1 MYIRKLL
8 VVLLFTLV
16 IGQED
21 NEPKVKLGFIPEFID
36 GKTILTREE
45 VVYGGFKWSGTS
57 LTATKINQESF
68 NEDGQSLASID
79 FYSLIANRGEYF
91 TRVMLTADEVLELK
105 TGMDILFKQHD
116 QEWRKRKSVMGDF
129 TLKRNSSGSNLISY
143 SNIQKFDS
151 NEMEFTDQVT
161 FYKYDEIVCT
171 LSYTSEFLRGYYKSY
186 FYLDNVRLSSKKRLS
201 EAINKLHEIVIEY
214 MEVKVTE

>member
-57 LTATKINQESF
+57 LTATKLIKKALTRMA
-68 NEDGQSLASID
+68 SL
-79 FYSLIANRGEYF
+79 
-91 TRVMLTADEVLELK
+91 
-105 TGMDILFKQHD
+105 
-116 QEWRKRKSVMGDF
+116 
-129 TLKRNSSGSNLISY
+129 
-143 SNIQKFDS
+143 
-151 NEMEFTDQVT
+151 
-161 FYKYDEIVCT
+161 
-171 LSYTSEFLRGYYKSY
+171 
-186 FYLDNVRLSSKKRLS
+186 
-201 EAINKLHEIVIEY
+201 
-214 MEVKVTE
+214 

>member
-79 FYSLIANRGEYF
+79 FYSLIANRDKYF

-116 QEWRKRKSVMGDF
+116 QGWRKRKALIGDF

-171 LSYTSEFLRGYYKSY
+171 LSYTSEFLRGSYRSY
-186 FYLDNVRLSSKKRLS
+186 FYLDNVRLSSKKKLS
-201 EAINKLHEIVIEY
+201 EAINKLYEIVIED
-214 MEVKVTE
+214 MEAQVIE